1 MSYKL
6 HKYYKQLSGQI
17 VLTSSKSESNRVLIM
32 NALSDGLL
40 LENLSEARD
49 TATMKRLLEEN
60 NEVWDVLDAGTTMRF
75 CTAFLALKGHKTIIT
90 GTERMQQRPIGILV
104 DALREL
110 GAGIDYLKNEG
121 YPPMQ
126 ISKIKDQKAVKIRIP
141 GNISS
146 QYISALLMIAP
157 CLPKGLQLELVGE
170 IYSLPYIEMTLGLMG
185 HFGIKH
191 EWQARTIKIEAQ
203 HYQSNTYRV
212 ESDWSGASYWYSMA
226 ALNQDAEIYL
236 SGLNEMSYQGDQAI
250 AGIMETFGVR
260 TTFTSSGVSLVNH
273 GAKED
278 FLDLDFKKCP
288 DLAQTVM
295 VIAAAKNIHL
305 RMTGLESLRIK
316 ETDRI
321 SAMKSELRKLGA
333 NIEEF
338 DGYWIL
344 TPGTVPDTILPIDT
358 YEDHRMAMAFAPLCM
373 IRNIEIKDPDVVKK
387 SYPGFWEDLKSVG
400 VVIE

>member
-1 MSYKL
+1 
-6 HKYYKQLSGQI
+6 
-17 VLTSSKSESNRVLIM
+17 M